1 MSSVCLQELQVQ
13 ELLPLPELLLLLL
26 LQLLLSGSVPFEFR
40 TTVVAELHDDDSFHG
55 IGAWIRGAERYYLQ
69 PFTDRET
76 VPFQGFHTPEKER
89 LNAWREIMRRYVPEA
104 EIRGQA

>member
-1 MSSVCLQELQVQ
+1 MIYVNLFSICAACRRRKACPRASH
-13 ELLPLPELLLLLL
+13 
-26 LQLLLSGSVPFEFR
+26 LSGSVPFEFR

-76 VPFQGFHTPEKER
+76 VPFQGFHTPDRER
-89 LNAWREIMRRYVPEA
+89 LNA
-104 EIRGQA
+104 